1 MGNSFRQVRGISPNL
16 ASTSCLCLYYYDVA
30 VITKGLGLMTNQKIR
45 QIGAFFSRVHESLCD
60 GCARAAAW
68 MMLGM
73 ALIITYEVL
82 MRYFFNRPTK
92 WVADFS
98 DYIMLYTTFFVSA
111 WLLKQDGH
119 VRLTVLYERLAP
131 RPRLIMEAIN
141 SFIGAIVCGFVIW
154 YGVADVLDAIAK
166 DLVLAR
172 PIPVPKYL
180 VLWVI
185 PFGCLLLL
193 VQFVKSGFQSL
204 DDVKTLPEENAG
216 RAPSGQ

>member
-1 MGNSFRQVRGISPNL
+1 
-16 ASTSCLCLYYYDVA
+16 
-30 VITKGLGLMTNQKIR
+30 
-45 QIGAFFSRVHESLCD
+45 
-60 GCARAAAW
+60 

-82 MRYFFNRPTK
+82 MRYFLNRPTR

-111 WLLKQDGH
+111 WLLKQEGH
-119 VRLTVLYERLAP
+119 VRLTVLYDRLAP
-131 RPRLIMEAIN
+131 RSKLILETIN
-141 SFIGAIVCGFVIW
+141 SFIGAVVCGFVIW

-180 VLWVI
+180 VLGVI

-193 VQFVKSGFQSL
+193 GQFVRNA
-204 DDVKTLPEENAG
+204 VKCISDINTLGEESAS
-216 RAPSGQ
+216 RAPSADG

>member
-1 MGNSFRQVRGISPNL
+1 M
-16 ASTSCLCLYYYDVA
+16 
-30 VITKGLGLMTNQKIR
+30 NQKMR
-45 QIGAFFSRVHESLCD
+45 RTVFFLLKVHDRLCD
-60 GCARAAAW
+60 LCARAAGW

-98 DYIMLYTTFFVSA
+98 DYIMLYSTFFVSA
-111 WLLKQDGH
+111 WLLKNDGH
-119 VRLTVLYERLAP
+119 VRLTILYERLAP
-131 RPRLIMEAIN
+131 RQRLIMEAIN

-154 YGVADVLDAIAK
+154 YGVADVLDAIANG
-166 DLVLAR
+166 LVLAR

-193 VQFVKSGFQSL
+193 GQFVRSALKSL
-204 DDVKTLPEENAG
+204 DDIKTLPEENG
-216 RAPSGQ
+216 NRAPSINE

>member
-1 MGNSFRQVRGISPNL
+1 M
-16 ASTSCLCLYYYDVA
+16 
-30 VITKGLGLMTNQKIR
+30 MNQKIR
-45 QIGAFFSRVHESLCD
+45 RTGTFLLKVHDRLCD

-82 MRYFFNRPTK
+82 MRYFLNRPTR

-111 WLLKQDGH
+111 WLLKNDGH
-119 VRLTVLYERLAP
+119 VRLTILYERLSP
-131 RPRLIMEAIN
+131 RRRLIMEAIN
-141 SFIGAIVCGFVIW
+141 SFIGAIVCGFVVW
-154 YGVADVLDAIAK
+154 YGVADILDAIAK
-166 DLVLAR
+166 GIVLAR

-193 VQFVKSGFQSL
+193 VQFVKNGFQSL
-204 DDVKTLPEENAG
+204 DDVKTLPEKNVSRGPLVNE
-216 RAPSGQ
+216 